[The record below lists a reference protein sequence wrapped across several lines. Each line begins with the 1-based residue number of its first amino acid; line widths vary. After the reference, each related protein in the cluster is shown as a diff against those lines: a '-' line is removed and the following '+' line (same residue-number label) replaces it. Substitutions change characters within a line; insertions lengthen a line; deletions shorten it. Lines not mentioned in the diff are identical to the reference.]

1 MGVLAPAAKWRAHV
15 IPQDRTPWSQFL
27 RRAFRVQV
35 LRCARCGNARRI
47 LAEVTEA
54 DAVKGILEHL
64 GLPLD
69 TEGPV
74 PTRGPPLADL
84 PWAS

>member
-1 MGVLAPAAKWRAHV
+1 MP
-15 IPQDRTPWSQFL
+15 ITPPPGRELTSSPL
-27 RRAFRVQV
+27 SDQV

-47 LAEVTEA
+47 LAEVTEP

>member
-1 MGVLAPAAKWRAHV
+1 MIEALTYPYGTRH
-15 IPQDRTPWSQFL
+15 TPDMVADLS
-27 RRAFRVQV
+27 RRAVEFRVQV

-47 LAEVTEA
+47 LAEVTEP